1 MVHFLDKS
9 LPHQR
14 LLDIPEAV
22 ADFKAE
28 VIDASL
34 LPEAR
39 ASVAALAE
47 SAAAG
52 DGAGQDSTG
61 GPSGDAMVEMSTIME
76 GFRYLV
82 NDNTRYPVVKEL

>member
-1 MVHFLDKS
+1 MG
-9 LPHQR
+9 
-14 LLDIPEAV
+14 
-22 ADFKAE
+22 DFKAE

-34 LPEAR
+34 RPEAE

-47 SAAAG
+47 SAAAEE
-52 DGAGQDSTG
+52 GAGQDSTG
-61 GPSGDAMVEMSTIME
+61 GPSGDAVVEMSTIME

>member
-1 MVHFLDKS
+1 MHFLDKS

-14 LLDIPEAV
+14 LLDLPEAIS
-22 ADFKAE
+22 DFKAE
-28 VIDASL
+28 VINASL
-34 LPEAR
+34 RPEAQ
-39 ASVAALAE
+39 ASAAALEE

-52 DGAGQDSTG
+52 EGAGQDSTG

-82 NDNTRYPVVKEL
+82 NDNTMYPVAKEL